1 MITTRY
7 DTNSTMRLIGF
18 QGLDYVYYNDGLEK
32 LDDILR
38 AYQSRHEAASARE
51 LMLDAYMLGFV
62 QGMKYA
68 RGKKS
73 DFQNDENL
81 AFPKQK
87 RTLF

>member
-1 MITTRY
+1 
-7 DTNSTMRLIGF
+7 MRLIGF

-38 AYQSRHEAASARE
+38 AYESRHEAAGARE

-68 RGKKS
+68 RGKKATS
-73 DFQNDENL
+73 
-81 AFPKQK
+81 KTTK
-87 RTLF
+87 I

>member
-32 LDDILR
+32 LDDVLI
-38 AYQSRHEAASARE
+38 AYKSRHEAASARE

-68 RGKKS
+68 RGKKATS
-73 DFQNDENL
+73 
-81 AFPKQK
+81 KTTK
-87 RTLF
+87 I

>member
-32 LDDILR
+32 LDDVLR
-38 AYQSRHEAASARE
+38 AYNSRHEAASARE

-68 RGKKS
+68 RRKKATS
-73 DFQNDENL
+73 
-81 AFPKQK
+81 KTTK
-87 RTLF
+87 I

>member
-51 LMLDAYMLGFV
+51 LMLDA
-62 QGMKYA
+62 
-68 RGKKS
+68 
-73 DFQNDENL
+73 
-81 AFPKQK
+81 
-87 RTLF
+87 

>member
-32 LDDILR
+32 LDDVLR
-38 AYQSRHEAASARE
+38 AYMSRHEAASARE

-68 RGKKS
+68 REKKATS
-73 DFQNDENL
+73 
-81 AFPKQK
+81 KTTK
-87 RTLF
+87 I

>member
-32 LDDILR
+32 LDDVLR
-38 AYQSRHEAASARE
+38 AYNSRHEAASARE
-51 LMLDAYMLGFV
+51 LMLDAYMLGFI

-68 RGKKS
+68 RGKKVTS
-73 DFQNDENL
+73 
-81 AFPKQK
+81 KTTK
-87 RTLF
+87 I

>member
-1 MITTRY
+1 VITTRY

-32 LDDILR
+32 LSDILR
-38 AYQSRHEAASARE
+38 AYQTRHEAASARE

-68 RGKKS
+68 RGKKATS
-73 DFQNDENL
+73 
-81 AFPKQK
+81 KTTK
-87 RTLF
+87 I

>member
-51 LMLDAYMLGFV
+51 LMLDAYMLVFV
-62 QGMKYA
+62 QGIKYA
-68 RGKKS
+68 RVKKTTS
-73 DFQNDENL
+73 
-81 AFPKQK
+81 KTTK
-87 RTLF
+87 I

>member
-32 LDDILR
+32 LDDVLR
-38 AYQSRHEAASARE
+38 AYNSRHEAASVRE

-62 QGMKYA
+62 QGMKYV
-68 RGKKS
+68 RGKKR
-73 DFQNDENL
+73 L
-81 AFPKQK
+81 PKQTK
-87 RTLF
+87 I

>member
-1 MITTRY
+1 MITTGY

-32 LDDILR
+32 LDDIMR
-38 AYQSRHEAASARE
+38 AYQSRHEAASAKE

-68 RGKKS
+68 RGKKATS
-73 DFQNDENL
+73 
-81 AFPKQK
+81 KTTK
-87 RTLF
+87 I